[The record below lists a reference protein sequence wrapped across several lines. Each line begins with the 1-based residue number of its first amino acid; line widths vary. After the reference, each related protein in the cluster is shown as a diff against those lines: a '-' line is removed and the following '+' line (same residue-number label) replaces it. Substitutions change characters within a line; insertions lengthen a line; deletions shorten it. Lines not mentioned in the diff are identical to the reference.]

1 MDTTPGAAIAA
12 RPTAPLPLKIL
23 AGFFVLVSAA
33 ALFGGLFVWGEG
45 FILSVADRLDVASPV
60 ADILVNAPA
69 SFLAG
74 LGLWRMRKWGYALGW
89 FVAGFYLYA
98 SVEIFVHVWQGG
110 PPYAM
115 AIVIP
120 QVLAVLAAFA
130 VMAYSWRLRER
141 FV

>member
-12 RPTAPLPLKIL
+12 RPTASLPLKIL

-45 FILSVADRLDVASPV
+45 FVLSVADRLDVASPV

-74 LGLWRMRKWGYALGW
+74 LGLWSMRKWGYAL
-89 FVAGFYLYA
+89 
-98 SVEIFVHVWQGG
+98 
-110 PPYAM
+110 
-115 AIVIP
+115 
-120 QVLAVLAAFA
+120 
-130 VMAYSWRLRER
+130 
-141 FV
+141 